1 MFVRFKGDHILRRHL
16 AMKRICRRKPLQQL
30 MSCGDEVLSASIARD
45 ETVKEKR
52 VRQPWGGKV
61 AQGVILVLYHRNRRG
76 GRNPPWRVLLALTWG
91 LSQAVFAHPHSFIDM
106 KTEIISR
113 DNYLSGFK
121 MTWTMDEITSADVFY
136 DDAGAKPDSVAWK
149 KLAAQVM
156 ANVLGQH
163 YFTEVYRDGQR
174 VKFEDMPAEYHLYRN
189 GQKAVLMFVLPLA
202 HPPLL
207 AGSPIFFSTYD
218 PTYFVDMTY
227 HDETA
232 ITLPA
237 GLSAGCKLTLMTPK
251 PNPSLQAYALSLDN
265 PGSKGVDTSL
275 GKQFAQRVQL
285 QCH

>member
-1 MFVRFKGDHILRRHL
+1 M
-16 AMKRICRRKPLQQL
+16 
-30 MSCGDEVLSASIARD
+30 
-45 ETVKEKR
+45 
-52 VRQPWGGKV
+52 
-61 AQGVILVLYHRNRRG
+61 LYHQNGCLRQEPR
-76 GRNPPWRVLLALTWG
+76 WLVLLALTLG
-91 LSQAVFAHPHSFIDM
+91 ISQGACAHPHSFIDM

-113 DNYLSGFK
+113 NNYLSGFK
-121 MTWTMDEITSADVFY
+121 MIWTMDEITSADVFY
-136 DDAGAKPDSVAWK
+136 DDAQAKPDSVAWK

-163 YFTEVYRDGQR
+163 YFTEVYRDGR
-174 VKFEDMPAEYHLYRN
+174 PVKFDDMPAEYHLYRN

-207 AGSPIFFSTYD
+207 AGSPFTFSTYD

-227 HDETA
+227 HDESA

-237 GLSAGCKLTLMTPK
+237 ALSTGCKLNLMTPK

-265 PGSKGVDTSL
+265 PGSKGIDISL
-275 GKQFAQRVQL
+275 GKQFAQQVKL